1 MWNLRNT
8 FRSLGVEGEPLTA
21 LDAGRLVLL
30 VSHKAVG
37 EVSSVVK
44 LANML
49 FMG

>member
-1 MWNLRNT
+1 MGNLRNT
-8 FRSLGVEGEPLTA
+8 FRFLGVEGEPLTA

-30 VSHKAVG
+30 VSYETVG